1 MDTNQLISV
10 GLYTVLGVGAACAAY
25 GWMQARS
32 FVTTITSID
41 CQRDLDEFK
50 RVVKT
55 SMYLALTMIALVVI
69 AIGLGASGMASG
81 AVSWIEIRL
90 ILYIMVPL
98 CGLAGAGLTAAE
110 GRMKNV
116 AVSDHSL
123 RTEYDAVVKRWKSS
137 PFPNW

>member
-1 MDTNQLISV
+1 MSTNQLISI
-10 GLYTVLGVGAACAAY
+10 GLYTVLGIGTACAAY
-25 GWMQARS
+25 GWMQART
-32 FVTTITSID
+32 FVATITSID

-55 SMYLALTMIALVVI
+55 SMYLALAMVALAVIAL
-69 AIGLGASGMASG
+69 GLGASGMALG
-81 AVSWIEIRL
+81 AVSWIEVRL
-90 ILYIMVPL
+90 ILYIMAPL
-98 CGLAGAGLTAAE
+98 CGIAGAGLTSAE

-116 AVSDHSL
+116 LITDNSL

>member
-1 MDTNQLISV
+1 MSTNQLISI

-25 GWMQARS
+25 GWMQART
-32 FVTTITSID
+32 FVATIASID

-55 SMYLALTMIALVVI
+55 SMYLALAMIALVVI
-69 AIGLGASGMASG
+69 AIGLGASGMALG
-81 AVSWIEIRL
+81 AVSWIELRL
-90 ILYIMVPL
+90 ILYIMTPL
-98 CGLAGAGLTAAE
+98 CGIAGAGLTAAE

-116 AVSDHSL
+116 SVTDNSL

-137 PFPNW
+137 PFPDW

>member
-1 MDTNQLISV
+1 MSTNQLISI
-10 GLYTVLGVGAACAAY
+10 GLYTVLGIGAACAAY
-25 GWMQARS
+25 GWLQART
-32 FVTTITSID
+32 FVATITSID

-55 SMYLALTMIALVVI
+55 SMYLALAMIALVVI
-69 AIGLGASGMASG
+69 AIGLGASGMAFG
-81 AVSWIEIRL
+81 AVSWIELRL
-90 ILYIMVPL
+90 ILLIMTPL
-98 CGLAGAGLTAAE
+98 CGIAGAGLTAAE

-116 AVSDHSL
+116 SVTDNSL